1 MGERTTARIN
11 KEGKHFE
18 ILVDADD
25 ALKFKKGED
34 PNIEAEGDMI
44 FRDAKKGEKASETE
58 LEDAF
63 GTSDTNE
70 IAQKIVKEGELLM
83 TQEQRDAEREKK
95 LKRVV
100 DFLSKNG
107 VDPRSGNPH
116 SPDRIKSALDEAH
129 VNIKN
134 GPVESQINDIIQELN
149 KVLPIKVETRRVK
162 VTIPAMYAGKAYGVV
177 NQYKEQENWLN
188 DGSLE
193 VTVNVPAGIIM
204 DFYDKLNSATHG
216 SALTEE
222 IREEN

>member
-44 FRDAKKGEKASETE
+44 FRDSRKGEKASETE

-222 IREEN
+222 IKEE